1 MNGHG
6 TSQTNQTGTRAP
18 PHLAPE
24 RITTK
29 TLSFLPLNAFCLLS
43 FSSLHPSVHPPISED
58 VPLRPPFS
66 HQEET
71 DKHQHQLREF
81 QKNGRTLTPC
91 FSLLAPRLL
100 STPPTPEGR
109 VASPPTRHLRLT
121 VSVRL
126 STNPQMCS
134 TSRPLQTNGIRAH
147 PR

>member
-6 TSQTNQTGTRAP
+6 TSQTNQTGTP

-24 RITTK
+24 RITIK

-58 VPLRPPFS
+58 VLLRPRKYPLS
-66 HQEET
+66 RQEET

-81 QKNGRTLTPC
+81 QKDGRTFTPC
-91 FSLLAPRLL
+91 FSLPPALH
-100 STPPTPEGR
+100 PPTPEGQ
-109 VASPPTRHLRLT
+109 VASPPTRHLRST